1 MTCLPMTVGLN
12 NELAWQHPGRQED
25 GDGKNCEERDD
36 GVGSIRDVPS
46 ESVSQVVPQALARSH
61 T

>member
-1 MTCLPMTVGLN
+1 MTCLPVTVGVN
-12 NELAWQHPGRQED
+12 NELTWQHPSRQED

-36 GVGSIRDVPS
+36 GVGSIRDVLS
-46 ESVSQVVPQALARSH
+46 ESVSQVVPQALVRSH